1 MRTLLTALFI
11 TLATQTSA
19 FDINLDEVEVR
30 RLNAEYLV
38 DDLSVGVKA
47 VVNNWA
53 FCTKDNELFIN
64 RVAPIEEPERW
75 RTTYEITLLPTGK
88 IDAVLVPAEDSS
100 GNSLSFPSTSSCDE
114 EIQILGFYPV
124 NTIEGV
130 DNLAEFISVALG
142 KGYTIGNKTAAK
154 ELRQIVQPKD
164 TYAEIFTD
172 VYEDKIKSA
181 ISHCL
186 VTSTVSSYG
195 IPEDAQMIV
204 GANFNRDGKVKA
216 SSLSLIHHS
225 INSDTRANVLFQG
238 IRRAILRC
246 QGAGYLL
253 PSENYDSWKSMTIS
267 FSKSDLFKD

>member
-1 MRTLLTALFI
+1 MWHSRLLALSLLLSALF
-11 TLATQTSA
+11 ATES
-19 FDINLDEVEVR
+19 
-30 RLNAEYLV
+30 
-38 DDLSVGVKA
+38 
-47 VVNNWA
+47 
-53 FCTKDNELFIN
+53 
-64 RVAPIEEPERW
+64 
-75 RTTYEITLLPTGK
+75 
-88 IDAVLVPAEDSS
+88 
-100 GNSLSFPSTSSCDE
+100 
-114 EIQILGFYPV
+114 
-124 NTIEGV
+124 
-130 DNLAEFISVALG
+130 LAE
-142 KGYTIGNKTAAK
+142 
-154 ELRQIVQPKD
+154 
-164 TYAEIFTD
+164 TD
-172 VYEDKIKSA
+172 AGTTDKIKSA

-253 PSENYDSWKSMTIS
+253 PSENYDSWKSLTIS